1 MYKKTYSKFMLL
13 IAMMLLGAGSTWAAE
28 ETLTIGFEDASYTD
42 WTLTTIK
49 PQQTNSGVSAHGGS
63 YFATTDGK
71 TTGSVVTKAKIASP
85 KSITF
90 FVSKLSTNTTASS
103 WYVKVSTDGETW
115 QEVGNAQ
122 SASADITK
130 GTWTEV
136 TRSLSSYSNVY
147 IGVFYDG
154 TTAQR
159 CIDDITIT
167 YESEGSTNPV
177 DPTITISSETVS
189 VGKTVTISGPSNL
202 AMSFKSS
209 NPAVASVDE
218 SGVVTGVAEGEATIT
233 ASWEAVANVYNAGSK
248 EFIINVTPA
257 IASTV
262 YEKVT
267 ATNQLVAGNE
277 YILVAESSNVAM
289 GAVNT
294 SSSKIRDYVKV
305 TIANEKVEITDEAV
319 AVLTLGGSAGAWT
332 FLASDNNKYLALTGN
347 SNEVHASDDATLAT
361 SKWTVTNDFQL
372 ETTAQSDTRYLR
384 YNSGSPR
391 FACYKSGQVSAFLYV
406 KSGSET
412 STKVDADLSYSETSF
427 EVNLGEAFTAPTLS
441 NPNQLEVAYAS
452 SNTDVAT
459 VDETSGAVTIVA
471 AGETTITAS
480 FAGNDEFNAG
490 SASYTLTVVDPNA
503 PGTENNPYTVD
514 QAIAYIN
521 TLGTASSPSE
531 VYVKGVISQVD
542 SYNSRYSSITYWI
555 SDDGTT
561 DNQMEVYSG
570 LGLNGATFESVD
582 DLQVGDEVTV
592 KGTVKM
598 YNEIPEFN
606 YNSIITSFNRPVAAE
621 VKYYL
626 AGSFAT
632 TDQWIDDMVELTNN
646 DGIYTTTKTFD
657 ADTKFKIV
665 KEDID
670 GTTTWYGG
678 EGNETYRIHRDWCTD
693 ITLVDGQDF
702 IINEAGEY
710 TFSVNTTGTA
720 LTLTVTGFP
729 AQEFFLAGSFNE
741 WSTTDTKFEAGE
753 TEGVYTLTQELE
765 AGAEFKVVSEGK
777 YYSTNET
784 LADNTTL
791 QITEGTNNMTV
802 AQAGTYTFT
811 LAKTPNGL
819 FLTVTFP
826 QPVVTYYLAGS
837 FATTE
842 EWIDDMKELTANED
856 GTFSVTQEFAANT
869 EFKIVKTV
877 DGAESW
883 FGGNTEDTGDEFY
896 FIHKNWC
903 TGIPLSADADKDGG
917 YKNFKIE
924 SAGEY
929 TFTLNVTD
937 NGLFFDVTGWP
948 ISTEGNM
955 FVKVASN
962 DEFEDGAYLIVYEPE
977 SVAFNG
983 GLETLD
989 ATNNSISVVINN
1001 GAIEATDATKAA
1013 LFIFENGTIKSASGH
1028 YIGVTSNSN
1037 GLKQNDDATTY
1048 TNAVSFDEN
1057 GNAIIAAVF
1066 DGSTMTIR
1074 YNDNSDQKRF
1084 RYLKNN
1090 GENPVQL
1097 YKLVEDFV
1105 PTVTIGEAQWA
1116 TYVAVDNVVFPE
1128 GVTAY
1133 VPVEVNEGHTAVMIQ
1148 SVSAVQK
1155 GEPVILNGEAG
1166 TYELSIAETEP
1177 AEVNNLFE
1185 VSDGTAV
1192 SGGTFYMLS
1201 YKNETV
1207 GFRKV
1212 QSGVTIPAGK
1222 PYIVIDNAAK
1232 EFIPFGGSEATGI
1245 ESFETIGFDVNAPIY
1260 DMQGR
1265 QVQKLQK
1272 GIFIQNGKK
1281 LIVK

>member
-1 MYKKTYSKFMLL
+1 
-13 IAMMLLGAGSTWAAE
+13 MMLLGAGSTWAQETIAE
-28 ETLTIGFEDASYTD
+28 ATFDGKNETYTEGWTTTGTGQNRTDCIVIGKDENITSPTLDLSQYTEVTISIKARRYGSLSGSKATIDAAINGTSVGTTDATTTNTETSLADITFIPTVNMTAVNIVFTCTNATSAGSTHGAGIKSIVITGTLPSSVATPTFSVAEGTYTEAQSVTISCETQGATIYY
-42 WTLTTIK
+42 TLDGSTPTNASTEYTGAINVTETTTIK
-49 PQQTNSGVSAHGGS
+49 
-63 YFATTDGK
+63 
-71 TTGSVVTKAKIASP
+71 
-85 KSITF
+85 
-90 FVSKLSTNTTASS
+90 
-103 WYVKVSTDGETW
+103 
-115 QEVGNAQ
+115 
-122 SASADITK
+122 
-130 GTWTEV
+130 
-136 TRSLSSYSNVY
+136 
-147 IGVFYDG
+147 
-154 TTAQR
+154 
-159 CIDDITIT
+159 
-167 YESEGSTNPV
+167 
-177 DPTITISSETVS
+177 
-189 VGKTVTISGPSNL
+189 
-202 AMSFKSS
+202 
-209 NPAVASVDE
+209 
-218 SGVVTGVAEGEATIT
+218 
-233 ASWEAVANVYNAGSK
+233 
-248 EFIINVTPA
+248 A
-257 IASTV
+257 IA
-262 YEKVT
+262 YD
-267 ATNQLVAGNE
+267 ATGA
-277 YILVAESSNVAM
+277 ASNVA
-289 GAVNT
+289 T
-294 SSSKIRDYVKV
+294 
-305 TIANEKVEITDEAV
+305 
-319 AVLTLGGSAGAWT
+319 
-332 FLASDNNKYLALTGN
+332 
-347 SNEVHASDDATLAT
+347 AT
-361 SKWTVTNDFQL
+361 
-372 ETTAQSDTRYLR
+372 
-384 YNSGSPR
+384 YNI
-391 FACYKSGQVSAFLYV
+391 LL
-406 KSGSET
+406 
-412 STKVDADLSYSETSF
+412 VDHE
-427 EVNLGEAFTAPTLS
+427 
-441 NPNQLEVAYAS
+441 
-452 SNTDVAT
+452 
-459 VDETSGAVTIVA
+459 
-471 AGETTITAS
+471 
-480 FAGNDEFNAG
+480 
-490 SASYTLTVVDPNA
+490 
-503 PGTENNPYTVD
+503 GTEDDPYTVAD
-514 QAIAYIN
+514 AINYIG
-521 TLGTASSPSE
+521 TLGSSSSPSD
-531 VYVKGVISQVD
+531 VYVHGIISQVD
-542 SYNSRYSSITYWI
+542 SYNSTYNSITYWI

-561 DNQMEVYSG
+561 TTQMQVYSG
-570 LGLNGATFESVD
+570 KGLDGANFSSVD

-598 YNEIPEFN
+598 YNTTPEFDK
-606 YNSIITSFNRPVAAE
+606 NSIITSFNRENAEPSINADDVTLAYDATSGSFEFSIVNPVEGYNVTVATPDVDWISDVTVSADANVITFTTTVNEGTEAREGNITINYGGTTVVARKVVKVTQACYVPDYAVLPFNWAGGSSADLNATQGVTTSGLGSSDYNATNHPYLPKFDSTGDYIQVKTDSRPGKVTVGVKMLGGADTSYITVQGSSDGETFNDIEQLEISGAKNDILTLETTKDFAADNRYVRLTFTKGSNVGVGPITIE
-621 VKYYL
+621 KYVATVKYYL

-955 FVKVASN
+955 FVKVATN

-1084 RYLKNN
+1084 LYLKNN

-1097 YKLVEDFV
+1097 YKLVENFV

-1116 TYVAVDNVVFPE
+1116 TYVAVDNVEFPE
-1128 GVTAY
+1128 AVTAY
-1133 VPVEVNEGHTAVMIQ
+1133 VPVDVNEGHTAVMIQ

-1185 VSDGTAV
+1185 VSDGTAK
-1192 SGGTFYMLS
+1192 SDGTFYMLS

-1222 PYIVIDNAAK
+1222 PYIVIVNTAK

-1245 ESFETIGFDVNAPIY
+1245 ESFETVGFDVNAPIY